1 MVPFFSTPT
10 PEDGMNVRVSKVLFP
25 ALALAAILVGCS
37 GASKSKMN
45 EIQSKIK
52 ALTDKGTPDI
62 VLTNVK
68 VFQYNVASAQKINNA
83 GDARRYTDSMIAAI
97 AAAEKWYADAMV
109 QDKAYLDSKGAELK
123 GRKAKLTGLTLRAAD
138 SIYAIIDSFTNINW
152 LVPARA
158 KMMKLDS
165 IMPDLEKCEIKTA
178 ENIKKLTGKWVDARW
193 VQPEEVKFKYYD
205 KRVYTFNKD
214 GKYEG
219 DESRKGQTSE
229 FFKEDWQFLSWGSYN
244 VKGDTIF
251 ISVNREKCTKQ
262 NYTQLW
268 VKENKWKEDKKPTYD
283 STITNKA
290 KDRFMTF
297 ADLKETFK
305 KM

>member
-1 MVPFFSTPT
+1 VLFFSTPT
-10 PEDGMNVRVSKVLFP
+10 PEDGMNVRFTKVLLP
-25 ALALAAILVGCS
+25 ALALTAILVGCS
-37 GASKSKMN
+37 GASKKKMN
-45 EIQSKIK
+45 EIESKIK
-52 ALTDKGTPDI
+52 ALTDKGTPDS

-68 VFQYNVASAQKINNA
+68 VFQYNVASAQKINNS
-83 GDARRYTDSMIAAI
+83 GDARRYTDSMLAAI
-97 AAAEKWYADAMV
+97 SAAEKWYADAMV

-123 GRKAKLTGLTLRAAD
+123 GRKAKLSGLNLRAAD

-165 IMPDLEKCEIKTA
+165 IMPDLEKCESLSNEIT
-178 ENIKKLTGKWVDARW
+178 KKITGKWVDARW
-193 VQPEEVKFKYYD
+193 VQPEDVKYKSYD
-205 KRVYTFNKD
+205 KKVFTFAKD
-214 GKYEG
+214 GKFEG

-229 FFKEDWQFLSWGSYN
+229 FFKEDWQFLQWGTYN

-251 ISVNREKCTKQ
+251 ISVSREKCVKQ

-283 STITNKA
+283 STITNRA
-290 KDRFMTF
+290 KDRSILFTE
-297 ADLKETFK
+297 LKENYK